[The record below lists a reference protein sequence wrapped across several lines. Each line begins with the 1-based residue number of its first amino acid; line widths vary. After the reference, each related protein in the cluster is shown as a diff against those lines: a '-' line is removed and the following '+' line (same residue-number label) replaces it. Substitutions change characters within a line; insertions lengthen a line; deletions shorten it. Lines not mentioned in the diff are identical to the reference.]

1 MSNNNI
7 NKVNISKKISQTRN
21 IEINLDNN
29 NVILKD
35 IEDIKHLLKN
45 NTIIN
50 NKVDESLSKETNQ
63 KLILISRKKYIN
75 HNLRYQMFNSMEQI
89 GDEILMI
96 KNKEEGINNLRNEE
110 KNQLLIP
117 INYNY
122 SFKMNSNIH
131 D

>member
-1 MSNNNI
+1 
-7 NKVNISKKISQTRN
+7 
-21 IEINLDNN
+21 
-29 NVILKD
+29 
-35 IEDIKHLLKN
+35 
-45 NTIIN
+45 
-50 NKVDESLSKETNQ
+50 
-63 KLILISRKKYIN
+63 
-75 HNLRYQMFNSMEQI
+75 MFNSMEQI